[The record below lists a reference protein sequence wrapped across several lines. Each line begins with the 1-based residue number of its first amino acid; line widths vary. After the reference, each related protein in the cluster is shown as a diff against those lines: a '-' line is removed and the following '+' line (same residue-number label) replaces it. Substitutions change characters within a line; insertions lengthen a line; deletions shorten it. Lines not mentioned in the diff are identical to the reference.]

1 VVERGLAAEGGPTEA
16 PLATYP
22 AQRFVQAGGLTVV
35 HDGVSE
41 YELVDVRDGAAHDLA
56 LTLLRATGMLSQ
68 VPMPTRPLPAGPLVP
83 AGDAQLQARVT
94 RRYAVAVG
102 GDVDPYALADDVLV
116 PLRVA
121 SAAADRGPNPTP
133 AAAIVPA
140 DLPATGS
147 GLEVAGAV
155 VSSVVRQGDGLVLRV
170 FNPAATQT
178 VVRVPGRRGWL
189 VDLRGR
195 PVEPFEGSFP
205 LRAGGIATVALSPD
219 PARGG

>member
-1 VVERGLAAEGGPTEA
+1 
-16 PLATYP
+16 
-22 AQRFVQAGGLTVV
+22 
-35 HDGVSE
+35 
-41 YELVDVRDGAAHDLA
+41 
-56 LTLLRATGMLSQ
+56 
-68 VPMPTRPLPAGPLVP
+68 
-83 AGDAQLQARVT
+83 VT

-102 GDVDPYALADDVLV
+102 GDVDPYALADEVLV

-147 GLEVAGAV
+147 GLDVEGAV
-155 VSSVVRQGDGLVLRV
+155 VSSVVRQGDGLVVRV
-170 FNPAATQT
+170 FNPADTET
-178 VVRVPGRRGWL
+178 VVRVAGRRGWL